1 MSSQRTKRWAVAAA
15 VLAVAV
21 VGGTVLGFAV
31 AGNGG
36 GPDPSSMAGPGNPG
50 SAPPSDSAVVA
61 SPTSS
66 PSPTP
71 SPTPTP
77 VPTPSPTPTPEPTPV
92 PVKAPLTGRMVR
104 PDVAGRKV
112 IAVMI
117 DDHPDA
123 RPQSGFSS
131 AAVVWHAPAEGGVPR
146 YMLWFQD
153 RIPESV
159 GPVRSARY
167 YFIGWAAEWNA
178 VYGHVGGSPQALQ
191 TLREDGNGELVYN
204 ADEFRWGGTYFWRTT
219 DRFAPHNVYT
229 DGEALRRMAKRIGAA
244 DGAAPDP
251 AWTFRA
257 PRDIRQRPEGTR
269 IRVKYSYN
277 TVTYDYDRFSNTY
290 LRSVSGEGEQF
301 DRGTGARVAPR
312 NVVVMLMRFGPLN
325 DGSGKSRQEA
335 DFIGEGVVYVS
346 TNGVTR
352 KGTWRKDSMTG
363 PTRFFDSNGN
373 PLPLTPGQTFIQV
386 MPTGSEVTFTKGT
399 LVPEIDV
406 KGPEVQ

>member
-1 MSSQRTKRWAVAAA
+1 MSKRSMSQWSVLAV

-21 VGGTVLGFAV
+21 LGGTILGITMAGNRAGPTGSAV
-31 AGNGG
+31 ADSS
-36 GPDPSSMAGPGNPG
+36 PDPYA
-50 SAPPSDSAVVA
+50 
-61 SPTSS
+61 
-66 PSPTP
+66 SPTP

-77 VPTPSPTPTPEPTPV
+77 TPSPTPSPTPEPTPTLV
-92 PVKAPLTGRMVR
+92 PAPLTGRMVE

-153 RIPESV
+153 RVPESV

-178 VYGHVGGSPQALQ
+178 VYGHVGGSPQALK

-204 ADEFRWGGTYFWRTT
+204 ADEFRWGGTYFWRTK

-229 DGEALRRMAKRIGAA
+229 DGKSLRRMANKIKAV
-244 DGAAPDP
+244 DGPAPKP

-257 PRDIRQRPEGTR
+257 PTPVQDRPAGTT
-269 IRVKYSYN
+269 IRVVYTYN
-277 TVTYDYDRFSNTY
+277 TVTYEYDRVSNTY
-290 LRSVSGEGEQF
+290 PRSVSGEGEQY
-301 DRGTGARVAPR
+301 DRGTGQRVAPR
-312 NVVVMLMRFGPLN
+312 NVVVILMRFGPLGN
-325 DGSGKSRQEA
+325 SPNHGRQEA
-335 DFIGEGVVYVS
+335 DFIGSGTVWVS
-346 TNGVTR
+346 SNGVTV
-352 KGTWRKDSMTG
+352 KGTWRKDSLTK
-363 PTRFFDSNGN
+363 PTRFFDSNDK
-373 PLPLTPGQTFIQV
+373 PIALAPGQTFIQV
-386 MPTGSEVTFTKGT
+386 LPIGSEVTFMKGKP
-399 LVPEIDV
+399 VPAIDQH
-406 KGPEVQ
+406 GPEVR

>member
-1 MSSQRTKRWAVAAA
+1 MRSSSPKRWSIMAA

-21 VGGTVLGFAV
+21 VGGTILGSVLAGGGDPQASAV
-31 AGNGG
+31 AGPGG
-36 GPDPSSMAGPGNPG
+36 LG
-50 SAPPSDSAVVA
+50 SAAPSA
-61 SPTSS
+61 STAPATATPEPTPTPTPSPSPS

-77 VPTPSPTPTPEPTPV
+77 TPLP
-92 PVKAPLTGRMVR
+92 APLTGRMVR
-104 PDVAGRKV
+104 PDVASRKV

-204 ADEFRWGGTYFWRTT
+204 ADEFRWGGTYYWRTT

-229 DGEALRRMAKRIGAA
+229 DGKALRRMAKAINAV
-244 DGAAPDP
+244 DGPAPEP
-251 AWTFRA
+251 AWTFRKA
-257 PRDIRQRPEGTR
+257 RPVRQRPEGTT

-277 TVTYDYDRFSNTY
+277 TVTYEYDRIANDY
-290 LRSVSGEGEQF
+290 PRSVSGEGEQY
-301 DRGTGARVAPR
+301 DRGTDQRVAPR
-312 NVVVMLMRFGPLN
+312 NVVVMMVRFGLLD
-325 DGSGKSRQEA
+325 DGSNKSRQEA
-335 DFIGEGVVYVS
+335 DFIGEGTVWVS
-346 TNGVTR
+346 TNGITV
-352 KGTWRKDSMTG
+352 KGTWRKDSLTG
-363 PTRFFDSNGN
+363 PTRFYDKNGK
-373 PLPLTPGQTFIQV
+373 PIPLTPGQTFIQV
-386 MPTGSEVTFTKGT
+386 MPVGSDVDFVKGT
-399 LVPEIDV
+399 KVPAIDQKGPEID
-406 KGPEVQ
+406 